1 MSLAPGARL
10 GPYEIVAS
18 IGAGGMG
25 QVYEARDTRLD
36 RTVAVKIL
44 PPVFA
49 HDPQLRQ
56 RFDREARTVAALN
69 HPHICVLHDIGEQ
82 DGIAFLVMEYLEGET
97 LASRLSRGPLP
108 PDEVI
113 RYGTEI
119 ADALDRAHR
128 HGVIHRDLKPANVM
142 LTRSGA
148 KLLDFGLARPPVES
162 IFSSETRAPG
172 DTPITA
178 EGVLGRHAAVH
189 GARAARRTCGGRA
202 HRHLRA
208 RRAAVRDVHGR
219 ARVSRRRT
227 RRASS
232 PRS

>member
-1 MSLAPGARL
+1 M
-10 GPYEIVAS
+10 
-18 IGAGGMG
+18 
-25 QVYEARDTRLD
+25 
-36 RTVAVKIL
+36 
-44 PPVFA
+44 
-49 HDPQLRQ
+49 
-56 RFDREARTVAALN
+56 
-69 HPHICVLHDIGEQ
+69 LHDIGEQ

-108 PDEVI
+108 PDEVV

-142 LTRSGA
+142 LTRTGA

-178 EGVLGRHAAVH
+178 EGVLVGTLQYMAPEQLE
-189 GARAARRTCGGRA
+189 ARAVDARTDIFALGA
-202 HRHLRA
+202 LLYEMS
-208 RRAAVRDVHGR
+208 HGR
-219 ARVSRRRT
+219 ARVSRRQPGEHHRLDPEPPAAGALDASAAVAT
-227 RRASS
+227 GRGPHRLARPGQGSRRSLADGPRRLPGAAIAGHHAHAAVEPPS
-232 PRS
+232 PRRPAG

>member
-1 MSLAPGARL
+1 MSLSPGARL

-25 QVYEARDTRLD
+25 QVYKARDTRLD
-36 RTVAVKIL
+36 RIVAVKIL

-56 RFDREARTVAALN
+56 RFDREARTVGALN
-69 HPHICVLHDIGEQ
+69 HPHICVLYDIGEQ
-82 DGIAFLVMEYLEGET
+82 GGIAFLVMEYLEGET

-142 LTRSGA
+142 LTRTGA
-148 KLLDFGLARPPVES
+148 KLLDFGLARPPAES
-162 IFSSETRAPG
+162 LFTSETRAPG

-178 EGVLGRHAAVH
+178 EVVLVGTLQYMAPEQLE
-189 GARAARRTCGGRA
+189 ARAVDARTDIFALGALLYEMTTGERA
-202 HRHLRA
+202 FPGDSQA
-208 RRAAVRDVHGR
+208 P
-219 ARVSRRRT
+219 
-227 RRASS
+227 SS
-232 PRS
+232 PRF